1 MSKQYKEIGAAD
13 LVPRGKGQGYSREHV
28 AKRRDWLAARTGASL
43 DHTAACS
50 FDTES
55 LRGNIENAIG
65 VAQVPVGIAGP
76 LLVRG
81 RHAQGVFYVPM
92 ATTEGVLVRSYERGM
107 MALSKAG
114 GVAAAIH
121 EDENHISPTFFFEGV
136 EQAAAFV
143 EWLPGQF
150 DALCRAASGTTSHG
164 RLTSAKPYPAG
175 RKVILNLGFDTADAQ
190 GMNMIA
196 KAADAIAR
204 WIAENYAV
212 RGHQIFSGMSSE
224 KRPSGFVITRGKGK
238 RVTAGAGIPRGVLE
252 AYLHVTPAQMLEVWR
267 ATAAGHFLA
276 ASSGYNGHIANGLA
290 AIFIATG
297 QDVATIVHS
306 ACGLTEFE
314 PDGDGLYASVT
325 LPALTIATVGGGT
338 ALPTQRE
345 ALETLGCFGAGKAPK
360 LAEIIAAALLAGEIS
375 MGAAIASGEFI
386 AAHEQ
391 YGRNRPE

>member
-1 MSKQYKEIGAAD
+1 MPKLLSEIGAAD
-13 LVPRGKGQGYSREHV
+13 LVPRGKGQGYGRKQVARRRE
-28 AKRRDWLAARTGASL
+28 WLAGRTGTSL
-43 DHTAACS
+43 AHTASCS
-50 FDTES
+50 FDTE
-55 LRGNIENAIG
+55 LMRGNIENAVG
-65 VAQVPVGIAGP
+65 VAQVPLGIAGP

-81 RHAQGVFYVPM
+81 RHADGVFYVPM
-92 ATTEGVLVRSYERGM
+92 ATSEGVLVRSYERGM

-121 EDENHISPTFFFEGV
+121 EDENHISPTFFFDGV
-136 EQAAAFV
+136 EQAAAFI

-150 DALCRAASGTTSHG
+150 EALCRAASSTTSHG

-196 KAADAIAR
+196 KAAGAIAT
-204 WIAENYAV
+204 WIVENHIV

-224 KRPSGFVITRGKGK
+224 KRAGGFVISRGKGK
-238 RVTAGAGIPRGVLE
+238 RVAAGASIPRGVLE
-252 AYLHVTPAQMLEVWR
+252 AYLHATPAQMLDLWR

-276 ASSGYNGHIANGLA
+276 ATTGYNGHIANGLA

-345 ALETLGCFGAGKAPK
+345 ALETLGCFGPGNAPK
-360 LAEIIAAALLAGEIS
+360 LAEIIAATLLAGEIS

-391 YGRNRPE
+391 YGRNRPK